1 MRNSSKISIILFLEN
16 NPTNYM
22 SIKSTSSHPIPQ
34 INKLMTNENEILE
47 LNVYNENTESVR
59 NKKFDYLQSFF
70 CKCHKCEHKDK

>member
-22 SIKSTSSHPIPQ
+22 SIKSTSSHPFPQ

-70 CKCHKCEHKDK
+70 L